1 MFRDGHIHF
10 ILNGKAADRQELL
23 NLRDTLINHGITEVY
38 DMGNR
43 GMTGLE
49 AREVFRGSIGVKT
62 CGAGLYKKGGYG
74 KFLGLGVSDID
85 EIKRVINEL
94 SLKKVDF
101 IKVMNSGI
109 VSLNAPGLVT
119 EGGFSREELAA
130 ICNEAGERNLP
141 VFAHANSDKSI
152 RDAVE
157 AGVSSIEHGF
167 FITSETIDIMKERA
181 VSWTPTVFA
190 LTVAMSEKI
199 TGVDSK
205 VLAEIIEGHLESIN
219 YAASIGLRLRIG
231 TDSGSRGVRHG
242 ESFMKEVEFFKR
254 AGLSDEQINAAGKF
268 SLDKILKEEYINP
281 KCR

>member
-10 ILNGKAADRQELL
+10 IINGKTASKEELL
-23 NLRDTLINHGITEVY
+23 KLKDALINHGITEVY

-43 GMTGLE
+43 EMTGLE
-49 AREVFRGSIGVKT
+49 ARDIFRGSINVKT

-74 KFLGLGVSDID
+74 HFLGLGVSDIN
-85 EIKRVINEL
+85 EIKRVINDL

-101 IKVMNSGI
+101 IKIMNSGI
-109 VSLNAPGLVT
+109 VSLSAPGLVT
-119 EGGFSREELAA
+119 EGGFNREELEV

-167 FITSETIDIMKERA
+167 FITSETIDIMKEKA

-190 LTVAMSEKI
+190 FAVAMSDKMKGSNLQVIER
-199 TGVDSK
+199 
-205 VLAEIIEGHLESIN
+205 IIEGHLESIN
-219 YAASIGLRLRIG
+219 YAASVSLKLRLG
-231 TDSGSRGVRHG
+231 TDSGSKGVRHG
-242 ESFMKEVEFFKR
+242 ESFMREIEFFKK
-254 AGLSDEQINAAGKF
+254 AGLSDEQIKAAVCK
-268 SLDKILKEEYINP
+268 SELDT
-281 KCR
+281 

>member
-1 MFRDGHIHF
+1 MFIDGHIHF

-23 NLRDTLINHGITEVY
+23 NLRDILINHGITEVY

-43 GMTGLE
+43 EMTGLE
-49 AREVFRGSIGVKT
+49 AREIFRGSIGVKT
-62 CGAGLYKKGGYG
+62 CGAGLYKKGYYG
-74 KFLGLGVSDID
+74 KFLGLDVSDIN
-85 EIKRVINEL
+85 EIKRAIKEL
-94 SLKKVDF
+94 SFKKVDF

-109 VSLNAPGLVT
+109 VSLSAPDLVT
-119 EGGFSREELAA
+119 EGGFSREELKV
-130 ICNEAGERNLP
+130 ICNEAGERNLS
-141 VFAHANSDKSI
+141 VYAHANSDKSI

-167 FITSETIDIMKERA
+167 FITREVIDMMEEKA

-190 LTVAMSEKI
+190 LAVAMSEKI

-205 VLAEIIEGHLESIN
+205 VLAGIIEGHLESIN

-242 ESFMKEVEFFKR
+242 ESFMREVEFFKR
-254 AGLSDEQINAAGKF
+254 AGLSDEQINAASKAE
-268 SLDKILKEEYINP
+268 LEI
-281 KCR
+281 

>member
-1 MFRDGHIHF
+1 MFRDSHIHF
-10 ILNGKAADRQELL
+10 ILNGKAADKKELL
-23 NLRDTLINHGITEVY
+23 KLRDTLINHGITEVY

-43 GMTGLE
+43 EMTGLE
-49 AREVFRGSIGVKT
+49 AREVFRGSISVKT
-62 CGAGLYKKGGYG
+62 CGCGLYKKGHYG
-74 KFLGLGVSDID
+74 QFLGLGVSDIN
-85 EIKRVINEL
+85 EIKGVIKEL
-94 SLKKVDF
+94 SSKKIDF

-119 EGGFSREELAA
+119 EGGFSREELEV

-141 VFAHANSDKSI
+141 VFAHANSDRSI

-167 FITSETIDIMKERA
+167 FITSETIDMMKEKA

-190 LTVAMSEKI
+190 LTVAMSDKI
-199 TGVDSK
+199 KGVNSQII
-205 VLAEIIEGHLESIN
+205 ERIIEGHLESIN

-242 ESFMKEVEFFKR
+242 ESFMREVEFFKR
-254 AGLSDEQINAAGKF
+254 AGLSDEQINAACNAEVE
-268 SLDKILKEEYINP
+268 IY
-281 KCR
+281 R